1 MSEVP
6 QFDIQLSDIQAAAE
20 RTSDIVHRTPVF
32 TSRTF
37 DALAGASVFFKCEN
51 FQRGGAF
58 KIRGASNFIRS
69 IPHDELPRGVVTYS
83 SGNHGQAVAI
93 AAEWHAIP
101 ATIVMPADAPASKLE
116 ATRAHHAHIVTYVRA
131 TEDREAIGQRI
142 ASRTGATV
150 VPPYDHPWTIAGQGT
165 AALELLNEVADLD
178 ALVVP
183 IGGGG
188 LISGS
193 SIAAHAILPGIRIFG
208 VEPEQGNDT
217 LLSLRAGERIAIPLP
232 DTIADGLRATK
243 PGAVTFPIVQKHV
256 EDILLVSDSEIRDA
270 LKFLLTRMKMLV
282 EPSGAASAAAVI
294 HGKLPQTARRIGVIL
309 SGGNVDLDYLRTL
322 ETGL

>member
-1 MSEVP
+1 MS
-6 QFDIQLSDIQAAAE
+6 QIAFSDIQAAAE
-20 RTSDIVHRTPVF
+20 RIRHIAHRTPIF

-58 KIRGASNFIRS
+58 KIRGAANFVLS
-69 IPHDELPRGVVTYS
+69 IPKDHLPRGVVTYS

-93 AAEWHAIP
+93 AAESLGVS
-101 ATIVMPADAPASKLE
+101 ATIVMPADAPALKLA
-116 ATRAHHAHIVTYVRA
+116 ATRSHGARIVTYDRA
-131 TEDREAIGQRI
+131 AEDREAIAQRI
-142 ASRTGATV
+142 ADETGATI

-165 AALELLNEVADLD
+165 AALEILEEVPDLD

-193 SIAAHAILPGIRIFG
+193 AIAAHAIRAGIRVFG

-217 LLSLRAGERIAIPLP
+217 LLSLRAGQRIGIPLP
-232 DTIADGLRATK
+232 ETVADGLRATK
-243 PGAVTFPIVQKHV
+243 PGALTFPIVQKHV
-256 EDILLVSDSEIRDA
+256 EDIVLVSDAEIRTA
-270 LKFLLTRMKMLV
+270 MNFLLTRMKILV
-282 EPSGAASAAAVI
+282 EPSGAASAAAVMLQR
-294 HGKLPQTARRIGVIL
+294 LPPGVQEIGVVL
-309 SGGNVDLDYLRTL
+309 SGGNVDTA
-322 ETGL
+322 EP